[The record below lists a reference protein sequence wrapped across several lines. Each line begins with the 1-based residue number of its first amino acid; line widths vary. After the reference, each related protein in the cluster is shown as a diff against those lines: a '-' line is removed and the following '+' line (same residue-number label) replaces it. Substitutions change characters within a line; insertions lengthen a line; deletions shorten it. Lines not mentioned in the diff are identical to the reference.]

1 MWKDVKPLDGSR
13 ANVESKE
20 DRVLPLRRGAK
31 FRRESRKLNF
41 ILFEAFYEPIVFLQT
56 VYRQLIVL
64 GAMFLSGT
72 VIFAHYGG
80 LPPIPALLASVST
93 ITTIGLYVPNGGNFL
108 TLNQTEAVFLIVMII
123 VSVGAAASTLQ
134 ATVGAFINGNLAKG
148 KVEEKL
154 MKRLKKHVIVYG
166 YGHLGK
172 YVIEKLDEL
181 GLDYVVV
188 TTDSQLYA
196 GLVKDKKLA
205 VLEHETRPIEALK
218 QAGIEKAGMLIVA
231 HQNDPDN
238 MLITLSAR
246 KLRPDMRIVSVV
258 HDSDLIEPMKSS
270 GADMVIPSSVTV
282 GHLLALSAATKDLVG
297 IVFSEEIG
305 TKEIARFTVF
315 KASKLIGKGLQEI
328 STLATVI
335 GIVRGDAV
343 IQNIFDPAFRLAEG
357 DTILVLGDPAN
368 LETLESEAGAR

>member
-1 MWKDVKPLDGSR
+1 MGLWTQQ
-13 ANVESKE
+13 E
-20 DRVLPLRRGAK
+20 RVLPYKRRANFK
-31 FRRESRKLNF
+31 RESRKLSF
-41 ILFEAFYEPIVFLQT
+41 IVYEAFYEPIVFLHT
-56 VYRQLIVL
+56 FYRQLIVL

-72 VIFAHYGG
+72 AIFAHYGD
-80 LPPIPALLASVST
+80 LPPVPALLASVST

-108 TLNQTEAVFLIVMII
+108 TLNQTEAVLLIIMII
-123 VSVGAAASTLQ
+123 VLVGAAASTLQ
-134 ATVGAFINGNLAKG
+134 ATVGAFINGDMAKG

-154 MKRLKKHVIVYG
+154 MDLLKKHVIVYG

-181 GLDYVVV
+181 GLDCVVV
-188 TTDSQLYA
+188 TTDPQLYA
-196 GLVKDKKLA
+196 GLVKDMKLA

-218 QAGIEKAGMLIVA
+218 QVGIERAGMLIVA

-238 MLITLSAR
+238 MVITLTAR

-270 GADMVIPSSVTV
+270 GADMVIPSSVTI

-305 TKEIARFTVF
+305 E
-315 KASKLIGKGLQEI
+315 
-328 STLATVI
+328 
-335 GIVRGDAV
+335 
-343 IQNIFDPAFRLAEG
+343 
-357 DTILVLGDPAN
+357 
-368 LETLESEAGAR
+368 

>member
-1 MWKDVKPLDGSR
+1 MR
-13 ANVESKE
+13 A
-20 DRVLPLRRGAK
+20 
-31 FRRESRKLNF
+31 
-41 ILFEAFYEPIVFLQT
+41 
-56 VYRQLIVL
+56 
-64 GAMFLSGT
+64 
-72 VIFAHYGG
+72 IFAHYGG
-80 LPPIPALLASVST
+80 LPPIAALLASVST

-134 ATVGAFINGNLAKG
+134 ATVGAFINGDLAKG

-154 MKRLKKHVIVYG
+154 MQRLKNHVIVYG

-188 TTDSQLYA
+188 TTDPQLYA
-196 GLVKDKKLA
+196 GLVKDKTLA

-218 QAGIEKAGMLIVA
+218 QAGIEKAGMLIVS

-246 KLRPDMRIVSVV
+246 KLRPNMRIVSVV
-258 HDSDLIEPMKSS
+258 HDSDLIDAMKSS
-270 GADMVIPSSVTV
+270 GADMVIPSSVTI

-305 TKEIARFTVF
+305 TKEIARFTRLQVIE
-315 KASKLIGKGLQEI
+315 AHRQGAAGGLHARHRDWNRQGRCRHPEH
-328 STLATVI
+328 LRPGVPA
-335 GIVRGDAV
+335 GRGGHGPRPGRPGEPGDPRVRGGREVGASV
-343 IQNIFDPAFRLAEG
+343 FQAHWMREG
-357 DTILVLGDPAN
+357 QSSSSTSLPCH
-368 LETLESEAGAR
+368 TPESHPSGR

>member
-1 MWKDVKPLDGSR
+1 MD
-13 ANVESKE
+13 AAE
-20 DRVLPLRRGAK
+20 DRVLPYKRHATFK
-31 FRRESRKLNF
+31 RESRRLE
-41 ILFEAFYEPIVFLQT
+41 LHPL
-56 VYRQLIVL
+56 RSVL
-64 GAMFLSGT
+64 RTNSLPAHRIQAAHRPSCDVHLGWS
-72 VIFAHYGG
+72 IFAHYGG
-80 LPPIPALLASVST
+80 LSPVPALLASVST

-108 TLNQTEAVFLIVMII
+108 TINQTEAVFLMIMII

-134 ATVGAFINGNLAKG
+134 ATVGAFINGDLAKG

-154 MKRLKKHVIVYG
+154 MERLKNHVIVYG

-172 YVIEKLDEL
+172 YVIEKLEEL

-188 TTDSQLYA
+188 TTDPQLYA
-196 GLVKDKKLA
+196 GLVKDKTLA

-218 QAGIEKAGMLIVA
+218 QAGIERAGMLIVS
-231 HQNDPDN
+231 HQNDSAN

-246 KLRPDMRIVSVV
+246 KLRTNMRIVSVV
-258 HDSDLIEPMKSS
+258 HDPDLIEAMKSA
-270 GADMVIPSSVTV
+270 GADVVIPSTVTV

-315 KASKLIGKGLQEI
+315 KSSKLIGKALQEV

-335 GIVRGDAV
+335 GIIRSGAV
-343 IQNIFDPAFRLAEG
+343 IQNIFDPGFRLAEG
-357 DTILVLGDPAN
+357 DTVLVLGDPAN
-368 LETLESEAGAR
+368 LETLEAEAGAK